1 MTDKIE
7 HIIKAQQYHI
17 VLDKEEEAHQV
28 QSQISVL
35 QESRINSLLETILN
49 RFSNEDNIYQFDSIE
64 LDLGVIRKANY
75 ENELVYRLEEE
86 LTKYFNA
93 NITDNGTL
101 RSGKVIVLNDRKL
114 EQFEHFILN
123 GHLNWESS
131 AAKAPS
137 TLLKELM
144 VENRIGLV
152 NLLNEHGKKEPVR
165 KRLIYQFNEEP
176 LESIVTAVAKT
187 ESIYIISYKRNM
199 LKHQQ
204 QQQHF
209 IDTAYT
215 TFRNAV
221 WEVILAYLFV
231 ESNSYY
237 NKKSFLQYLIRKI
250 AEKYNL
256 TYELLLNAI
265 VEGVDSEQK
274 ASNELEF
281 KKIIIELKTEHQ
293 QQATKSAKSTTKKI
307 AVKEWI
313 DQVEHYLKF
322 GSFHSNFQYTSRTAF
337 NHQFELILLTKD
349 SILVHH
355 ITNWLNN
362 SSISERLLAILNDR
376 VLNQLIKN
384 VSIPFITESIDF
396 FEHIQKNRSILS
408 SSSSA
413 LWNEIEVKKA
423 RLIIGS
429 FVSEQYLVKEVLPD
443 LLKNLKHEL
452 DAKQAVFFQLLTE
465 VQEKLPAKYHQ
476 VIEKFLVTFS
486 TIHPEKKQPIA
497 DEKIVENI
505 TQTIRDFT
513 NNNEVELWHYWI
525 NQELPKWMVITG
537 LKKHAL
543 LILLKGQLIKQVA
556 QPQIITFIEH
566 LEIRAFQQNTASA
579 DSYSPQGE
587 LTEKDFFLNK
597 KLEAKN
603 TVISPLIL
611 ELLEKNISA
620 IVSQKKLFSEWSK
633 EVVELFQQISKKYN
647 IPFTT
652 IFELVVQQL
661 KQATEKKR
669 LYQQLIHL
677 QSSTVFTT
685 LTQKVATKEKEQH
698 QHSKVYYVLE
708 KGLLPWWAAAYSWD
722 EFNLD
727 FTQLWNS
734 STGKKELIQLL
745 HKTAGKISLP
755 TILNKINLEEVW
767 KELDRSSHKIYTAL
781 MVKIHELFK
790 QQMLPAGIITLQE
803 YHQFNEQAFK
813 ILAQQQASA
822 KTGEL
827 LFNFI
832 KQWISSVNEAEQ
844 TTIKNLFIRI
854 MQQIGRTATQVDL
867 KNEIQKWEK
876 ELANISEN
884 KKTSTPLPSA
894 NSVQEFLTNHTLAE
908 QWEGLSLL
916 GQLEKMRQTAAVE
929 WKNILHQTTLRE
941 SLVEELDE
949 QAFLKL
955 IHLNL
960 NTNQQQF
967 LVESMAVIECSI
979 PFISSRELSI
989 LKKQYFQLILLKLS
1003 TGGFNAWTIENWS
1016 TLLLQCMENVLGES
1030 KSNEVLLKVNGKLLA
1045 EKGDQYKSG
1054 IILLD
1059 QMHRTIMKK
1068 DELEAALIKK
1078 KEEKDYRKLGEET
1091 PREFLDPIFIKNAGL
1106 IILSPYLGMLFEK
1119 CGLMLQGEFIDEES
1133 KFKAVHLLEYAATG
1147 KTGKEEHELVINKL
1161 LCGMNVTDPV
1171 ERNIELSDTDKEI
1184 VNGLLTAVTQQWK
1197 PLNGTSIE
1205 GLQLS
1210 FLQRDGKLEEEN
1222 EQYFLRIEQKAFD
1235 MLLDQISWN
1244 ITRIKLRWM
1253 QKMLIIEWR

>member
-35 QESRINSLLETILN
+35 QESRINNLLETVLN
-49 RFSNEDNIYQFDSIE
+49 RFSNKDNIYQFDSIE

-86 LTKYFNA
+86 LTKYFNV

-114 EQFEHFILN
+114 EQFKHFILN
-123 GHLNWESS
+123 GHLNWETS
-131 AAKAPS
+131 AVKAPS
-137 TLLKELM
+137 TLLKDLIK
-144 VENRIGLV
+144 ENRIGLV
-152 NLLNEHGKKEPVR
+152 NLLIEHGKKEPVR
-165 KRLIYQFNEEP
+165 KRLIYQFNEES

-187 ESIYIISYKRNM
+187 ESIYIISYKKNM

-204 QQQHF
+204 KQCF
-209 IDTAYT
+209 IDTEYT

-256 TYELLLNAI
+256 TYELLLNAL
-265 VEGVDSEQK
+265 VDGVVSEQK
-274 ASNELEF
+274 ASNTLEF
-281 KKIIIELKTEHQ
+281 KKIIIELKTEHEEQ
-293 QQATKSAKSTTKKI
+293 ESKLAKSTTKKI

-313 DQVEHYLKF
+313 EQVEHYLKF
-322 GSFHSNFQYTSRTAF
+322 GSFHSNFQYTSKTAF

-355 ITNWLNN
+355 ITSWLNN
-362 SSISERLLAILNDR
+362 SSISERLLEIVNDRILN
-376 VLNQLIKN
+376 QIIKN
-384 VSIPFITESIDF
+384 VSITFITESIDF
-396 FEHIQKNRSILS
+396 FEQIQKNRSILS

-429 FVSEQYLVKEVLPD
+429 FVSEQYLVKDMLSD
-443 LLKNLKHEL
+443 LLKNLKHEF
-452 DAKQAVFFQLLTE
+452 DVKHAVLFQLLTE
-465 VQEKLPAKYHQ
+465 VREKLPEKYHQ
-476 VIEKFLVTFS
+476 AIENFLVTFS
-486 TIHPEKKQPIA
+486 TIHREKKQPIT

-505 TQTIRDFT
+505 TKTIRDFT

-525 NQELPKWMVITG
+525 NQELPKWMIITG
-537 LKKHAL
+537 LKKQAL
-543 LILLKGQLIKQVA
+543 LNQLKIRLIKQVS
-556 QPQIITFIEH
+556 QPQIITFIEQ
-566 LEIRAFQQNTASA
+566 LEIRNFQQNT
-579 DSYSPQGE
+579 DSFKQQGE
-587 LTEKDFFLNK
+587 LTENDFFFNK

-603 TVISPLIL
+603 TVISSLIL

-633 EVVELFQQISKKYN
+633 EVVELLQQISKKYN
-647 IPFTT
+647 ISFTT
-652 IFELVVQQL
+652 IFEAVVQHL
-661 KQATEKKR
+661 KKNAEKKR

-677 QSSTVFTT
+677 QSSTVYTA
-685 LTQKVATKEKEQH
+685 LTQKVVTKEKEQH

-708 KGLLPWWAAAYSWD
+708 KGLLPWWAATAYSWD

-734 STGKKELIQLL
+734 STGKKELIKLL
-745 HKTAGKISLP
+745 HKSGGKISLP
-755 TILNKINLEEVW
+755 TILNKANLEEVC
-767 KELDRSSHKIYTAL
+767 KELDRSSHKIYTTL
-781 MVKIHELFK
+781 MLKIHELFK

-803 YHQFNEQAFK
+803 YHQFNEQALK
-813 ILAQQQASA
+813 ILAQQQSST

-827 LFNFI
+827 LFHFI
-832 KQWISSVNEAEQ
+832 KQWISSISETEQ

-854 MQQIGRTATQVDL
+854 MQQIRRTATQVDL

-884 KKTSTPLPSA
+884 KKTSDILPFA
-894 NSVQEFLTNHTLAE
+894 TSVQEFLANHTLAE
-908 QWEGLSLL
+908 QWKSLTLL

-1003 TGGFNAWTIENWS
+1003 TGSFNTWTIENWS

-1030 KSNEVLLKVNGKLLA
+1030 KSNGVLLKVNGNLLA

-1059 QMHRTIMKK
+1059 QMHRTIMYK
-1068 DELEAALIKK
+1068 DKLGAALIKK
-1078 KEEKDYRKLGEET
+1078 KEEEKDYRKLGEEK

-1119 CGLMLQGEFIDEES
+1119 CGLMLQGEFINEES
-1133 KFKAVHLLEYAATG
+1133 KFKAIHLLEYAATG
-1147 KTGKEEHELVINKL
+1147 ETGKEEHELVINKL

-1244 ITRIKLRWM
+1244 ITRIKLSWM